1 MLNLDVSDLVGGDL
15 NHFSRDIRNKEI
27 STMSCHRVTPPIIN
41 ERRWE
46 LDSSHSLKHV

>member
-1 MLNLDVSDLVGGDL
+1 MINLGVSDLVGGDL
-15 NHFSRDIRNKEI
+15 NHFSRDRNKEI